1 MTTALNA
8 HPVTQWPVPQ
18 LHVTQLPDG
27 ELAATDPNDKDMTE
41 QANPGHGIP
50 SQDLDSAAQV
60 GFAPQEASREA
71 NSVLAGGGLVA
82 GAATGAA
89 IGVAVAGP
97 VGIVVGATLGAVVGA
112 AGGAVAGSLA
122 TPNQP
127 AALKR

>member
-1 MTTALNA
+1 MTPTL
-8 HPVTQWPVPQ
+8 TPQ
-18 LHVTQLPDG
+18 PITKLPDG
-27 ELAATDPNDKDMTE
+27 ELVATDPTDKDMAE

-60 GFAPQEASREA
+60 ALEPQEASREA

-97 VGIVVGATLGAVVGA
+97 VGIVVGATLGAVAGA
-112 AGGAVAGSLA
+112 AGGAAAGALA
-122 TPNQP
+122 SPEVPKKDQ
-127 AALKR
+127 R